1 MLKELNLKNYAIIE
15 SLSLNFTKGLNIITG
30 ETGTGKSII
39 VDAVNI
45 ILGDRVNS
53 DIIKSGTGEAVIEAV
68 FDLQGRDDLI
78 DLLKSFGIPESGD
91 ELYIR
96 RIISRDGR
104 SRAYINDAAATI
116 KLLTKLTEELIDIF
130 SQHEHQSLLIEK
142 NHIKYLDLFMD
153 NNELKD
159 KYKQTYEEYKN
170 VNNKYEKLM
179 ATLNHNKEKDDY
191 LRFQL
196 KELSSLKPQPDEDNS
211 LSQEEK
217 LLSNS
222 ENIAETINNA
232 NRVIYE
238 GDGSV
243 YELLNGIL
251 KNIKNISNLDES
263 ISEIHKGLNE
273 IVISLEEVS
282 HALRE
287 YSRNVVHDPARLE
300 RVSARLHELNMMKR
314 KYNTDIAG
322 LITKMSDIE
331 KELNELENIDSEI
344 ENVKKRKNEL
354 HNAVNDL
361 ADKISNERKKAANGL
376 SRKFKQQSEYVGL
389 KDSSFEISFE
399 NKELTADGKDR
410 VSFLFSA
417 NPGEPPRELLKVAS
431 GGELSRV
438 MLLLKEL
445 LTRSEQKSVLIFDEA
460 DSGIGGVVAETIGRK
475 IKSLSV
481 NNQVLCITH
490 LPQVAKFAD
499 SHFLVNKIS
508 GNKKTSV
515 SVERLDDDQRV
526 REIGRMLAGETVT
539 DKTLEVARE
548 MLGRS

>member
-376 SRKFKQQSEYVGL
+376 SRKFKHQSEYVGL

-399 NKELTADGKDR
+399 NKKLTADGKDR

>member
-399 NKELTADGKDR
+399 NKKLTADGKDR